1 MSGISEKLRSLNL
14 SVNPFADTLPLANL
28 FPGGRRRQILEQTVN
43 LLTGSGDIIA
53 VVGASGSG
61 KSTLGDFVVRQA
73 SQQHTVA
80 RVRASLLTSPVELLQ
95 EMFKA
100 FVLNFPSQ
108 ASLQQLQD
116 SLDDYLD
123 RLDES
128 GRKAI
133 LVVDDAHELGDEA
146 LSLLVRLSLEDNP
159 GSTFRLVLLGEGA
172 LVDMLDYTCPLREG
186 HAPFQVLQLPAFST
200 EESSHY
206 LRFRLNNAGFRQQD
220 GVPAMPFDRRQIQR
234 IHKQAGGLPGALNKA
249 ASQMLEAS
257 GSPAARLEKLLP
269 GKLRRRVRR
278 LPSPAWL
285 GQLQNRVTGRQAA
298 IGAGVVAV
306 LLLLLLV
313 SGGEPEVAEVADN
326 VDTSERTVPLSVPLT
341 RDFVDAATA
350 DAVAVAGAD
359 QPVEDVVEVADVQVQ
374 AAPVVPSTADTPA
387 PEPQGTASTADIAPA
402 APTSSVPPAVPPA
415 RPSVT
420 ESVAAASPPA
430 APVTPTATAAGTQVD
445 SLVRQ
450 QQLIR
455 DLPADGYTLQLLGAW
470 SRSNV
475 EALVGRYSNSELYW
489 YETTMQNR
497 PWYVLIHGSYP
508 TISAAR
514 AAIAGLPAALRGQD
528 PWVRNMDDV
537 QREAAP

>member
-1 MSGISEKLRSLNL
+1 M
-14 SVNPFADTLPLANL
+14 NPFADILPLANL
-28 FPGGRRRQILEQTVN
+28 FPGGRRRHILEQMVSLITE
-43 LLTGSGDIIA
+43 SGDIIA

-100 FVLNFPSQ
+100 FVLDFPSQ

-123 RLDES
+123 GQAEL

-146 LSLLVRLSLEDNP
+146 LSLLVRLSLENKP
-159 GSTFRLVLLGEGA
+159 GSTFRLILLGEGA
-172 LVDMLDYTCPLREG
+172 LIDMLDYTCPFREG
-186 HAPFQVLQLPAFST
+186 HAPFQVLQLPSFST

-220 GVPAMPFDRRQIQR
+220 GIPSLPFDRRQIQR
-234 IHKQAGGLPGALNKA
+234 IHKQGGGQPGPLNVA

-257 GSPAARLEKLLP
+257 DGPAARLEKLLP

-278 LPSPAWL
+278 LPRPQWL
-285 GQLQNRVTGRQAA
+285 DKLPNNVSARQAA
-298 IGAGVVAV
+298 TAAGVVAV
-306 LLLLLLV
+306 LLLILLLV
-313 SGGEPEVAEVADN
+313 GGGEPEVAEVADAGTPQRS
-326 VDTSERTVPLSVPLT
+326 VSLPVPLSRVPG
-341 RDFVDAATA
+341 DAAA
-350 DAVAVAGAD
+350 LEAAASAGPDEPVPDNLAAVADGPAQPAPVAPLAAEAPAPD
-359 QPVEDVVEVADVQVQ
+359 QQI
-374 AAPVVPSTADTPA
+374 AAPSPVTSAVVPVAPASTPA
-387 PEPQGTASTADIAPA
+387 STPVRPPVAEPAPTAASPAPA
-402 APTSSVPPAVPPA
+402 PVAPVAARSPTSSPAS
-415 RPSVT
+415 SVT
-420 ESVAAASPPA
+420 
-430 APVTPTATAAGTQVD
+430 TQVD
-445 SLVRQ
+445 SLAAQ
-450 QQLIR
+450 QRRIR
-455 DLPADGYTLQLLGAW
+455 DLPAGNYTLQLLGAW

-475 EALVGRYSNSELYW
+475 EALVARYSNSELYW
-489 YETTMQNR
+489 YETNMQNR

-508 TISAAR
+508 TPSAAR
-514 AAIAGLPAALRGQD
+514 AAVAGLPAALRDQQ